1 MSPVLETAQ
10 AKDAQEVGVILH
22 SWLQNTQWVPK
33 LHTRDET
40 IGFADS
46 MIARGWV
53 TVARKRNVAGFLARD
68 AGFVHALYLSDGM
81 RGQGIGRALI
91 ARAKAEEEML
101 TLWTFLANTDARQF
115 YLRDGFQEV
124 TRTDGSGNDEKL
136 PDICYQWRTNGE
148 T

>member
-1 MSPVLETAQ
+1 MSPVLETAL
-10 AKDAQEVGVILH
+10 AKDAQEVGLILH
-22 SWLQNTQWVPK
+22 SWLQNTRWVPK
-33 LHTRDET
+33 LHTRNEI

-53 TVARKRNVAGFLARD
+53 TVARRRRVAGFLARE
-68 AGFVHALYLSDGM
+68 AGFVHALYLSDEM

-101 TLWTFLANTDARQF
+101 TLWTFLANTDAQQF
-115 YLRDGFQEV
+115 YQREGFQEV

-148 T
+148 A